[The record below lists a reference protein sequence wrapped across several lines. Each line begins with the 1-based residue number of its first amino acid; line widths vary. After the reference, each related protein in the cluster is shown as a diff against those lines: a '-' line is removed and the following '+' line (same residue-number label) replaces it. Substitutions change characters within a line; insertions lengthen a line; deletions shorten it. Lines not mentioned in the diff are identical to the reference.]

1 MAVMISVAFFILLA
15 NIYVG
20 IAEIMQQISRIYRR
34 VQNVLN
40 VLRQCFS

>member
-1 MAVMISVAFFILLA
+1 MAVMISAAFFILLA

-20 IAEIMQQISRIYRR
+20 IAEIMQQISRIYR

-40 VLRQCFS
+40 VLWQCFS